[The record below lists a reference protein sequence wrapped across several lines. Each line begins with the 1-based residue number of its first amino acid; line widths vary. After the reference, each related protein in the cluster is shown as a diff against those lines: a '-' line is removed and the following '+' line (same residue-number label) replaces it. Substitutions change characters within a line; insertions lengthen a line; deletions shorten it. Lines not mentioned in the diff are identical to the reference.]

1 MSNVKIMSEIY
12 ESDENM
18 NDLDE
23 DEIELD
29 DDDLDDEL
37 DDNESL
43 LEPQV

>member
-18 NDLDE
+18 NELDE

-29 DDDLDDEL
+29 DDDSFKGVVRKWG
-37 DDNESL
+37 N
-43 LEPQV
+43 